1 MLEDSECGVGKFVN
15 KAYGGVNVKKV
26 VVGNLLAVK
35 LFEKVV
41 EAAEE
46 RTGLM
51 GILAVAQ
58 MLLVVK
64 CNAQR

>member
-1 MLEDSECGVGKFVN
+1 MLEDGECGVGKFVN
-15 KAYGGVNVKKV
+15 QAYGSVNVKKV

-35 LFEKVV
+35 LFEQVV

-51 GILAVAQ
+51 GILAIAQ